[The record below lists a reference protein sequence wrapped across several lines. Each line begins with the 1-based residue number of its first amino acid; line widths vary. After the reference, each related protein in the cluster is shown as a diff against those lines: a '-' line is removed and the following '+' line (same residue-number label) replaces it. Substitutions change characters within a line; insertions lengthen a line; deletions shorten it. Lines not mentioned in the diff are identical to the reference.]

1 MYENTSLVAE
11 HCSLSCIQS
20 MQRESVSFDLF
31 KPQTYLQVHG
41 LHQWL
46 ELQLVYFANTVEKN
60 F

>member
-1 MYENTSLVAE
+1 
-11 HCSLSCIQS
+11 

-31 KPQTYLQVHG
+31 KPQTYFQVHG